1 MHKRIFS
8 FFLVLVLMLSLMPT
22 TFFADEHQHTFGE
35 NKRGMDMSALPEEYS
50 CPVTFY
56 ETPCESLCGYSKYE
70 WTFAGASD
78 SFVDTSGLNVVQ
90 VYYRWRKWFEKAYGA
105 AADLK
110 KIDATNGGANIPAP
124 GGRNPKGY
132 GDEGKAN
139 VTSQGVGCIWVEP
152 FGISNAA
159 SGFSINAPSSCLTGS
174 SPSGTSFP
182 YTTSNVIITYYFTAP
197 VTGLYYVGS
206 FGNPFDVGT
215 VSFFYNN
222 TWNLFGEPQNFTSAY
237 YKSIS
242 LSKGTQCYYSYYLN
256 ANVKGTNRPFRSSL
270 NKIPIFVDPLADSSI
285 TTTNNITINNNTWN
299 GNIYTDNSTNL
310 TYIYPQYTTI
320 NEKNETVTNIS
331 NTPIIYNNETKQ
343 YYTYDQ
349 TTKNYYYI
357 SHTFLIT

>member
-110 KIDATNGGANIPAP
+110 KMDSTNAGDNIPAA

-132 GDEGKAN
+132 GDEGKPN
-139 VTSQGVGCIWVEP
+139 VTSTGASCIWVEP
-152 FGISNAA
+152 FGISH
-159 SGFSINAPSSCLTGS
+159 SGDGFHKFAPAKCVTGS
-174 SPSGTSFP
+174 SQTGTNWPISDSWICP
-182 YTTSNVIITYYFTAP
+182 EYYFTAP
-197 VTGLYYVGS
+197 VSGLYFVGS
-206 FGNPFDVGT
+206 YGSPYDFGT
-215 VSFFYNN
+215 ISFFFDNKWHLKYYTANFSEPYNR
-222 TWNLFGEPQNFTSAY
+222 
-237 YKSIS
+237 SIS
-242 LSKGTQCYYSYYLN
+242 LKKGESCWLGFKFVYS
-256 ANVKGTNRPFRSSL
+256 TNPVGFPYKFSL
-270 NKIPIFVDPLADSSI
+270 NKIPIYIEPLGDSSI

-299 GNIYTDNSTNL
+299 GNIYTDNST
-310 TYIYPQYTTI
+310 
-320 NEKNETVTNIS
+320 S
-331 NTPIIYNNETKQ
+331 
-343 YYTYDQ
+343 
-349 TTKNYYYI
+349 
-357 SHTFLIT
+357 